1 MQLWHC
7 LACRYSGR
15 PRAATAQE
23 FLRVVKEIESRAS
36 EVKAPLLIL
45 HGDRDV
51 VCDPESSKMLH
62 ENAGSKD
69 KTLHLYP
76 GMWHQLVGEPAE
88 GVEQVFGDMF
98 TWLEAH
104 LPPQAQEP

>member
-1 MQLWHC
+1 MYLC
-7 LACRYSGR
+7 YRLNCRYSGR

-23 FLRVVKEIESRAS
+23 FLRVVKEIENRAS
-36 EVKAPLLIL
+36 DVKAPLLIL
-45 HGDRDV
+45 HGDHDV
-51 VCDPESSKMLH
+51 VCDPQGSKMLH

-98 TWLEAH
+98 SWLEAH
-104 LPPQAQEP
+104 LPAEAQA